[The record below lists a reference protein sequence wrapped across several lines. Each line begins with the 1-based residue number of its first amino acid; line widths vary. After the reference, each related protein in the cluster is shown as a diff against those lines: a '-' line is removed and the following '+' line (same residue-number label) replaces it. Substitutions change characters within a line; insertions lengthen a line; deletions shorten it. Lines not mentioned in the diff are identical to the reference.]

1 LNVEPLNP
9 GYNKMIR
16 LFRQYVSPRKII
28 FIIGEGILIFL
39 GVTLASFFLLGR
51 DIGIEGVLEMFWPKV
66 LLVSIITQ
74 LSLYLND
81 LYEFK
86 IMDSSINLA
95 SRLIQSIGITSI
107 TLAIIYFL
115 WPDVII
121 GRWIFFASLI
131 VLLLFLVS
139 WRLLYSLVI
148 RRKLFAEKAIILG
161 SGELARDMLHE
172 ITSRKDLSYD
182 IVCAI
187 ANEKNQDMK
196 DQFRDMSVH
205 YGFDNIC
212 NLAEA
217 ENVKSV
223 IVALDEKR
231 GILPYEEL
239 LKCKVKGMDII
250 DGESFY
256 ERITGKLLVEKINP
270 SWLIFAD
277 GFVKSK
283 VSRAV
288 KRLVGLLLSTLM
300 LVLLSPLIL
309 LVAIAIKL
317 DSPGAALF
325 SQERVGEYGK
335 TYTLHKFRSMR
346 ADAEK
351 ESGPV
356 WASEEDPRVTRM
368 GKIIRKLRIDE
379 LPQLWNVFKGDMSF
393 VGPRPERPVFV
404 EKLKKII
411 PYYNERLSVKPGVTG
426 WAQIKYPYGASEEDA
441 LQKLKYDLYYI
452 KNMSLVMDLIVI
464 FHTVKIVLLSR
475 GSR

>member
-1 LNVEPLNP
+1 
-9 GYNKMIR
+9 MIR

-39 GVTLASFFLLGR
+39 AVTLASFFLLGR

-74 LSLYLND
+74 LTLYLND

-86 IMDSSINLA
+86 IMDSNIDLA

-172 ITSRKDLSYD
+172 IESRKDLSYD

-239 LKCKVKGMDII
+239 LKCKVRGINII

-335 TYTLHKFRSMR
+335 IYTLHKFRSMR

-464 FHTVKIVLLSR
+464 FHTAKIVLLGR
-475 GSR
+475 GAR

>member
-1 LNVEPLNP
+1 
-9 GYNKMIR
+9 MIR

-39 GVTLASFFLLGR
+39 AVTLASFFLLGR
-51 DIGIEGVLEMFWPKV
+51 GIGIEGVLEMFWPKV

-86 IMDSSINLA
+86 IMDSNIDLA

-172 ITSRKDLSYD
+172 IESRKDLSYD

-300 LVLLSPLIL
+300 LVLLSPLLL

-464 FHTVKIVLLSR
+464 FHTAKIVLLGR
-475 GSR
+475 GAR

>member
-1 LNVEPLNP
+1 
-9 GYNKMIR
+9 MIR

-39 GVTLASFFLLGR
+39 AVTLASFFLLGR

-86 IMDSSINLA
+86 IMDSNIDLA

-172 ITSRKDLSYD
+172 IESRKDLSYD

-239 LKCKVKGMDII
+239 LKCKVRGINII

-335 TYTLHKFRSMR
+335 IYTLHKFRSMR

-411 PYYNERLSVKPGVTG
+411 PYYNERTSVKPGVTG
-426 WAQIKYPYGASEEDA
+426 WAQIKYPYGACENDA
-441 LQKLKYDLYYI
+441 LEKLKYDLYYI
-452 KNMSLVMDLIVI
+452 KNMSALLDLIVI
-464 FHTVKIVLLSR
+464 FHTAKIVLLGR
-475 GSR
+475 GAR